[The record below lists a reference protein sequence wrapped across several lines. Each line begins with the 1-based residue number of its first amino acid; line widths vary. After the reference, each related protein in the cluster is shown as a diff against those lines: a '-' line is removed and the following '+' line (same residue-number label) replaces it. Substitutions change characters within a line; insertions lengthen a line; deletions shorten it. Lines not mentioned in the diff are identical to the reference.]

1 MAPIRI
7 LVVDDSPDWQRFLL
21 ARLASNCDLKI
32 IAVANDGLEAVQKA
46 AELQPDLLL
55 MDLNLPVMNGFDA
68 TRRVREVS
76 PNCKVLFL
84 TQNASRDLVSAA
96 FEAGACGYIV
106 KSDSGAD
113 LVPGIKA
120 VFENQQF
127 VSRSLRAGSR
137 T

>member
-1 MAPIRI
+1 M
-7 LVVDDSPDWQRFLL
+7 
-21 ARLASNCDLKI
+21 
-32 IAVANDGLEAVQKA
+32 
-46 AELQPDLLL
+46 L

-68 TRRVREVS
+68 TRRIREVS
-76 PNCKVLFL
+76 PSTKVLFL

-120 VFENQQF
+120 VVEDKQF

-137 T
+137 K

>member
-21 ARLASNCDLKI
+21 ARFASNGDLKI
-32 IAVANDGLEAVQKA
+32 IAVANDGQEAVQKA
-46 AELQPDLLL
+46 AELQADLIL

-68 TRRVREVS
+68 TRRIREVS
-76 PNCKVLFL
+76 PNSKVLFL
-84 TQNASRDLVSAA
+84 SQNASRDLVSAA

-120 VFENQQF
+120 VIENKQF
-127 VSRSLRAGSR
+127 VSRSLRSGSR

>member
-1 MAPIRI
+1 MALIRI

-21 ARLASNCDLKI
+21 AKFESHCDLKI
-32 IAVANDGLEAVQKA
+32 IAVASDGLEGVQKA
-46 AELQPDLLL
+46 TELQPDLML

-68 TRRVREVS
+68 TRRIREVS
-76 PNCKVLFL
+76 PNTKVLFL

-113 LVPGIKA
+113 LVTGIKA
-120 VFENQQF
+120 VVENKQF

-137 T
+137 K

>member
-21 ARLASNCDLKI
+21 ARLESHCDLKI
-32 IAVANDGLEAVQKA
+32 VAVANDGLEAVQRA
-46 AELQPDLLL
+46 AELQPDLTL

-68 TRRVREVS
+68 TRRIREVS
-76 PNCKVLFL
+76 PDSRVVFL

-106 KSDSGAD
+106 KSDLGAD
-113 LVPGIKA
+113 LIPGIKT
-120 VFENQQF
+120 VFENKQF
-127 VSRSLRAGSR
+127 VSRSLRAGSQ

>member
-21 ARLASNCDLKI
+21 ARFASNCDLKI

-68 TRRVREVS
+68 TRRIREVS